1 MTEEN
6 VDGMGNIVKDSR
18 NWVKTPENTYLTS
31 DTINTFNGHINTEHH
46 YNVLKKV

>member
-18 NWVKTPENTYLTS
+18 NWVKTPENTYVTK
-31 DTINTFNGHINTEHH
+31 II
-46 YNVLKKV
+46 